1 MSNTISN
8 IELSVGIGATVDIT
22 PAANKAWEIN
32 MIGSD
37 QVFLVG
43 VPNVEFGLKKTGPP
57 ALTAIMLIDP
67 ATDPG
72 NRNRMHKFLVTH
84 EVYPTVFNGAAG
96 IANIALIGKSVSW
109 ANVLT
114 DIVAL
119 AAPGAGDSAI
129 IDPGDGYSMAIYEF
143 GASKFSVVD
152 INPDIV
158 VTASDT
164 TGDEALILDPTN
176 TWGHDKQLNI
186 PVSHTAQLLVTNV
199 NVAANNFAYSAEK
212 KRNPV
217 ARSLDIL
224 TTDDLDVIPPGNE
237 EWEITCIA
245 VELLV
250 AAGIGIAPDQKP
262 DVSVMLA
269 CNPVPGP
276 VDLSN
281 LMEAGSVPAVVESL
295 MWDQP
300 IAIRIDHT
308 HFLRIN
314 NVNGANNMVSVLG
327 WRVG

>member
-8 IELSVGIGATVDIT
+8 ISVAVGIGATVNII
-22 PAANKAWEIN
+22 PADKKAWEIN

-37 QVFLVG
+37 QVFVLG
-43 VPNVEFGLKKTGPP
+43 VPDVEFGLLKTAG

-67 ATDPG
+67 GTDDG
-72 NRNRMHKFLVTH
+72 NRNRMHKYLVTH
-84 EVYPTVFNGAAG
+84 EVHPTVKNTNGGAV
-96 IANIALIGKSVSW
+96 ANISIIGKSVSW

-114 DIVAL
+114 DIVPL
-119 AAPGAGDSAI
+119 AAPGAGDNAN
-129 IDPGDGYSMAIYEF
+129 IDPGTGYSMAIYEF
-143 GASKFSVVD
+143 GASKFSAVD
-152 INPDIV
+152 VNPDIV
-158 VTASDT
+158 ITASDG
-164 TGDEALILDPTN
+164 TGDEALIWDPTN
-176 TWGHDKQLNI
+176 IWGHDKQLNI
-186 PVSHTAQLLVTNV
+186 PVSNVAQLLVTNV
-199 NVAANNFAYSAEK
+199 NAAANNFAYSAEK

-217 ARSLDIL
+217 AVSGDIL

-250 AAGIGIAPDQKP
+250 GVGIAPDQKP

-281 LMEAGSVPAVVESL
+281 LMEAGSVPVAVESL
-295 MWDQP
+295 MWEQP